1 MIIEINLDESADKA
15 TKQIKKKRYT
25 GKLAG
30 YGKEILN
37 VGISY
42 NMESADKKHEYVIE
56 NCIV

>member
-1 MIIEINLDESADKA
+1 MIIEIKRDESADKA
-15 TKQIKKKRYT
+15 TKQIKEKRYT
-25 GKLAG
+25 VKLAG

-42 NMESADKKHEYVIE
+42 NKESTDKKHEYVIE